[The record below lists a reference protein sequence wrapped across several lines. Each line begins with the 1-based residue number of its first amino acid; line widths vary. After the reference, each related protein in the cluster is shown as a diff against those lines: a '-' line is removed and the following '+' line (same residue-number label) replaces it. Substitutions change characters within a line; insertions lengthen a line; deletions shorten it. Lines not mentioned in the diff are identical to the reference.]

1 MKLSDKM
8 VKVQETV
15 TVSMYDNGY
24 VVEISGRD
32 SDGEWVT
39 SKILCDTLDKV
50 YALIDE
56 ASKMERD

>member
-32 SDGEWVT
+32 SDAEWVT
-39 SKILCDTLDKV
+39 SKILCDTLDNV

>member
-24 VVEISGRD
+24 VVEISGKD
-32 SDGEWVT
+32 SDEEWVT

-50 YALIDE
+50 FVLIDE

>member
-32 SDGEWVT
+32 SDAEWVT

>member
-32 SDGEWVT
+32 SDEEWVT

-50 YALIDE
+50 YVLIDE